1 MSIEELK
8 LKLTEIKS
16 DKLLLMDLK
25 ELGISKALIEKFYK
39 DPEVKYK
46 NHSGSKFYYLYETK
60 RILEIVSTEEFNEQ
74 FQKTLLRSKRGK
86 DLADKI
92 IQQNIEIIKSLDIEV
107 KVIDRKQ
114 LKRLAI
120 EAWNNW
126 NGSSWEDKDHT
137 ETLRI
142 MENFVRHN
150 LTEYDFQLDNIHGEY
165 GKNILYCILKDKVT
179 EEIYKR
185 YPYLNN

>member
-1 MSIEELK
+1 M
-8 LKLTEIKS
+8 KS
-16 DKLLLMDLK
+16 DKMLLMDLK

-46 NHSGSKFYYLYETK
+46 NYAKNKFYYLYDVK
-60 RILEIVSTEEFNEQ
+60 RILEIISTEEFNEQ

-86 DLADKI
+86 EFADKI

-107 KVIDRKQ
+107 EVVSRKQ

-120 EAWNNW
+120 DAWNDW
-126 NGSSWEDKDHT
+126 NQSSWEDKDHT

-150 LTEYDFQLDNIHGEY
+150 LTTYEYELNDIQGEY
-165 GKNILYCILKDKVT
+165 GKNILCCILKDKVT
-179 EEIYKR
+179 EEIYKH